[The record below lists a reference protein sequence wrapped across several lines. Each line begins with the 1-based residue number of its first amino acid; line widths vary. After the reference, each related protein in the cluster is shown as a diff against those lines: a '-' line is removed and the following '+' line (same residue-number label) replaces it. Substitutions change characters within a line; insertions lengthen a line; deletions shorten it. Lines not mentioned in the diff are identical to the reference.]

1 MAKSK
6 VRGGVKAHRKKV
18 EARNQQ
24 IKAEQ
29 SAMQKLMNEAMKTQI
44 EELKKKYQAESGA
57 TTNPA

>member
-6 VRGGVKAHRKKV
+6 LRGGAKAHRKKV
-18 EARNQQ
+18 ESRNQS

-29 SAMQKLMNEAMKTQI
+29 SAIQKLMNESMRTQI
-44 EELKKKYQAESGA
+44 EELKKKYEAESGA